1 MTVSLFN
8 FEEITQHDN
17 GTMLSCHCLIS
28 ADMPFF
34 NGHFLN
40 FPIMPAAAQI
50 NMIQMLLQQ
59 QSSWNSTIR
68 AGSSMKFSRR
78 ISPGETITI
87 ELRHDSTGKINFTL
101 KSADEVKSK
110 GTLEVAG
117 GNRD

>member
-40 FPIMPAAAQI
+40 FPIMPAAADMQS
-50 NMIQMLLQQ
+50 ML
-59 QSSWNSTIR
+59 
-68 AGSSMKFSRR
+68 
-78 ISPGETITI
+78 
-87 ELRHDSTGKINFTL
+87 
-101 KSADEVKSK
+101 
-110 GTLEVAG
+110 
-117 GNRD
+117 